1 MKQHGVFPSVGL
13 EIHLELKTNTK
24 MFCGCGNDSSE
35 MHPNV
40 HICEVCTGQPG
51 TLPVLNKQAVISALK
66 LIKALDGHVE
76 EVSSFERKNYFYPDL
91 PKGYQ
96 ISQYEIPI
104 GSSGGLN
111 IVLSDKELGTSKR
124 VRLRRIHME
133 EDTGRL
139 VHTQTGESLVDFN
152 RSGRPLLEI
161 VTEPDMHTADEAK
174 AFAQE
179 LILLIRYLGVS
190 DANPEK
196 GEIRL
201 EANISVSETEGELG
215 TKVEVKNL
223 NSLRALHGSIEYEIK
238 RHAKALKDKEKL
250 VQETRGWDEGK
261 QRTFSQRTKEH
272 AQDYRYFPEPDL
284 PPLILNKD
292 IIGEAHLP
300 ELPAHKRTRFQN
312 EFNLSYT
319 ESDQLVNNKEVASFF
334 EEAVSEF
341 KDAGGSDVRLLFNYA
356 VNDLVGLL
364 AKYEKIFVDIQLS
377 PHVFAH
383 LITRLEKGEF
393 TSKIVKNILI
403 EAVERA
409 ENVEVLMNSR
419 NKVSD
424 EGELK
429 NIIEEVLQKNEKAVT
444 DYKKGKQASFEFL
457 IGQVM
462 AHTRGRADSD
472 VVRSLLQTF
481 LS

>member
-201 EANISVSETEGELG
+201 EANISVSKTEGELG